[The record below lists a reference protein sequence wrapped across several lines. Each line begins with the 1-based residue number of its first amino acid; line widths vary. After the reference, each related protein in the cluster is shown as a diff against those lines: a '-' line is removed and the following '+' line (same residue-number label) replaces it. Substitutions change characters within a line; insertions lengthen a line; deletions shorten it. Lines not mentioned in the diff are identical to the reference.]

1 MQLVL
6 NILLSFATYSIIG
19 LGFWML
25 YKTHKFFNLGH
36 GAFVTIGGYG
46 VFLLSQKFLGT
57 TVLGISIS
65 IIIAVIVAGIIGM
78 IVDTTLY
85 RLLRNRKQSSLVL
98 LVVSLGLMTIVQN
111 VIALG
116 FTSQYRV
123 VDTAESFSRVFQ
135 ITGGSITLIQIVSIV
150 TAIIV
155 AIGFYFVILKTNFG
169 KAFRAVSDDADV
181 SAIVGIPVERVLVM
195 VTGIAAG
202 LAGLAGAFIGTD
214 TGILPTLGFAVFLKA
229 VVSDIIGGLDNYWGV
244 VVGAL
249 IVAILEN
256 LVVFK
261 LGAQWRDVA
270 AYTLLLVFL
279 LVRPQGIL
287 TAK

>member
-36 GAFVTIGGYG
+36 GAFVTIGGYC

-57 TVLGISIS
+57 TVTGISIS
-65 IIIAVIVAGIIGM
+65 IVIAVIVAGFIGM
-78 IVDTTLY
+78 IIDETLY

-111 VIALG
+111 IIALG

-135 ITGGSITLIQIVSIV
+135 IAGGSITLIQIVSII
-150 TAIIV
+150 TAIII

-169 KAFRAVSDDADV
+169 KAFRAVSDDVDV
-181 SAIVGIPVERVLVM
+181 SAIVGIPVERVLLM
-195 VTGIAAG
+195 VAGIAAA

-270 AYTLLLVFL
+270 AYTLLLIFL

-287 TAK
+287 TVK

>member
-135 ITGGSITLIQIVSIV
+135 IAGGSITLIQIVSII
-150 TAIIV
+150 TAIVV
-155 AIGFYFVILKTNFG
+155 AIGFYFVTLKTNFG

-181 SAIVGIPVERVLVM
+181 SAIVGIPVERVLIIVA
-195 VTGIAAG
+195 GIAAA

-279 LVRPQGIL
+279 LVRPHGIL

>member
-36 GAFVTIGGYG
+36 GAFVTIGGYC

-57 TVLGISIS
+57 TVTGISIS
-65 IIIAVIVAGIIGM
+65 IVIAVIVAGFIGM
-78 IVDTTLY
+78 IIDETLY

-111 VIALG
+111 IIALG

-135 ITGGSITLIQIVSIV
+135 IAGGSITLIQIVSII
-150 TAIIV
+150 TAIII

-169 KAFRAVSDDADV
+169 KAFRAVSDDVDV
-181 SAIVGIPVERVLVM
+181 SAIVGIPVERVLLM
-195 VTGIAAG
+195 VAGIAAA
-202 LAGLAGAFIGTD
+202 LAGLAGVFIGID
-214 TGILPTLGFAVFLKA
+214 TGILPMLGFTQIFDNDND
-229 VVSDIIGGLDNYWGV
+229 SDIDNKFPPTGNS
-244 VVGAL
+244 GRL
-249 IVAILEN
+249 
-256 LVVFK
+256 
-261 LGAQWRDVA
+261 Q
-270 AYTLLLVFL
+270 
-279 LVRPQGIL
+279 
-287 TAK
+287 

>member
-1 MQLVL
+1 
-6 NILLSFATYSIIG
+6 
-19 LGFWML
+19 
-25 YKTHKFFNLGH
+25 
-36 GAFVTIGGYG
+36 
-46 VFLLSQKFLGT
+46 LSQKFLGT

>member
-36 GAFVTIGGYG
+36 GAFVTIGGYC

-57 TVLGISIS
+57 TVTGISIS
-65 IIIAVIVAGIIGM
+65 IVIAVIVAGFIGM
-78 IVDTTLY
+78 IIDATLY

-111 VIALG
+111 IIALG

-135 ITGGSITLIQIVSIV
+135 IAGGSITLIQIVSII
-150 TAIIV
+150 TAIII

-169 KAFRAVSDDADV
+169 KAFRAVSDDVDV
-181 SAIVGIPVERVLVM
+181 SAIVGIPVERVLLM
-195 VTGIAAG
+195 VAGIAAA